1 MKNSLN
7 QFEEQLKDLENQLQN
22 PEIYNNSEKLKEISQ
37 KYNQLKELVRLYIRL
52 KDVNEKMFE
61 TQKMINREDNEE
73 MVVLEEKEIESLE
86 KQKNVLEQEIREI
99 TKPRKKSEE
108 RGVIFEIRAG
118 TGGDEAT
125 LFAANLFRMYSHFAE
140 LKKWKSNLIS
150 SNQTSIGGYKE
161 IIFEIKGKEVYQLLK
176 NESGV
181 HRVQRIPETEKN
193 GRIHTSAASV
203 AVLPEVSQVDFE
215 INQNDLKIDTFR
227 ASGHGG
233 QNVQKNET
241 AVRITHIPSGLVV
254 SCQDE
259 RSQNQNKEKA
269 LTVLRSRLMAIE
281 KEKKE
286 QVEKENRKSQIGTG
300 DRSEKIRTYNFPQD
314 RVTDHRIKK
323 SWHGLEKIMNGEIDS
338 IVEDLKREEEKIILG
353 K

>member
-1 MKNSLN
+1 MKNGLN
-7 QFEEQLKDLENQLQN
+7 QFEEQLKELECQLQN
-22 PEIYNNSEKLKEISQ
+22 PEIYNNSEQLKEISQ
-37 KYNQLKELVRLYIRL
+37 KYNLLKELVKLFTKL
-52 KDVNEKMFE
+52 KDINEKILE
-61 TQKMINREDNEE
+61 TQKMINQEDNEE
-73 MVVLEEKEIESLE
+73 MVILEEKEIESLE
-86 KQKNVLEQEIREI
+86 KQKNILEQKIEDIK
-99 TKPRKKSEE
+99 KPREKSEE
-108 RGVIFEIRAG
+108 KGIILEIRAG
-118 TGGDEAT
+118 TGGDEAA

-161 IIFEIKGKEVYQLLK
+161 IIFEIKNKEAYQLLK

-193 GRIHTSAASV
+193 GRVHTSAASV
-203 AVLPEVSQVDFE
+203 AVLPEVSQIDFE

-241 AVRITHIPSGLVV
+241 AIRITHIPSGLVV

-269 LTVLRSRLMAIE
+269 LTVLRSRLMVIE

-286 QVEKENRKSQIGTG
+286 QVEKDNRKSQIGSG

-338 IVEDLKREEEKIILG
+338 IVEDLKKEEKKLC
-353 K
+353 